1 MADSEQHAHVPA
13 GTVLLPAPTAW
24 PLVLA
29 LGLAL
34 SFAGLVTNYSISA
47 LGIVFAIAGIIGW
60 ARQVFPVEHHEAI
73 VVVPHAMVSRAP
85 YRPAPRQLSC
95 SRSNAP

>member
-1 MADSEQHAHVPA
+1 MADSEQHAQVPA

-34 SFAGLVTNYSISA
+34 SFAGLVTSYSITL
-47 LGIVFAIAGIIGW
+47 LGACRRDRRHHRLDAPGISG
-60 ARQVFPVEHHEAI
+60 
-73 VVVPHAMVSRAP
+73 
-85 YRPAPRQLSC
+85 
-95 SRSNAP
+95 